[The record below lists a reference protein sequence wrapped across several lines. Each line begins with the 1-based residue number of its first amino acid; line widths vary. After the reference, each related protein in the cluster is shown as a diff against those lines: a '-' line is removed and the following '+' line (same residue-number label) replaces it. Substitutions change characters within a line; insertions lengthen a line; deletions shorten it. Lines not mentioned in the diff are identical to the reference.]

1 MINQEDLIRK
11 VGLDTAAFFTTY
23 HAKAD
28 LAWSAKLVAD
38 LPEHVAVTLFGQ
50 YCYKRRALNTG
61 RSANIWLRK
70 RVETLTAMVNQFPIP
85 VFHINTEDRR
95 QAIATEWAD
104 RCTGVLNNIT
114 DYGNKQ
120 IDALELLLAIKEPAD
135 QWGFCPALP
144 DFNGYDEKKDGGVFD
159 EYPVMYNLIAGAIAR
174 LTDENWWLRKLNKAY
189 SHYEEHIAI
198 VVGKVRSGVS
208 PYVSNHAFKAWQQR
222 KQAAKLWLNEMQV
235 VNDEHG
241 LELTLADA
249 VAASVANPEVRRAEL
264 MVRMRGFEDLAIE
277 QGFAGE
283 FYTWTAPSKYHSYKK
298 SIKGPSYSNKKYDG
312 ATPKQ
317 TQAYLCNQWA
327 KCRAKFARED
337 IEVFGFRVVEPHHDG
352 TPHWHLLLFFKPEQ
366 LRHARSIMRRYAL
379 QHDKHDLAPAKGKKS
394 LRHQGYKPRFDFKTI
409 DPAKG
414 SATGYIAKYIA
425 KNIDGHMVD
434 DDHEAE
440 TSGKNGAQNVAA
452 WSSTWNIRQFQQ
464 IGGPSV
470 TVWRELRRLR
480 EAIDFDDVVER
491 ARNAADS
498 SNWSRYVEVM
508 GGTFCKRAD
517 RPVQLAKAIQDHG
530 NVYGEEVSKIMGVL
544 SQENH
549 TTINTR
555 LDGWEIRKPQ
565 ADKYIPTPDERA
577 FDVAFDLSVDLASK
591 SGDSRAPWSSD
602 NNCTDSIKTSKKIAK
617 GDQLLIIEGRKLG
630 LDNEDLKRL
639 RAGSII
645 NSVVNGHDQYIS
657 LRQGMLFVSRR
668 PPNSHQ
674 AHSDWDDAALNSQF
688 DAYNRESINAN
699 KQVLNA
705 QAWRVID
712 KQLDVDVWLQ
722 DMSPDMAK
730 LALEQLQHV
739 VDLQQKEKYADKY
752 VEPPKEKTTSTRD
765 HKPDLS
771 NWLNKAVP
779 ESHQYS
785 NVNSTCS
792 ACRCDITTQ
801 PQIDGMCMS
810 CHDISAFI
818 YG

>member
-1 MINQEDLIRK
+1 MDLEDLIRK
-11 VGLDTAAFFTTY
+11 VGLDTAAFFNTY

-50 YCYKRRALNTG
+50 YCYKRRALNSG

-104 RCTGVLNNIT
+104 RCTGVLNNMT
-114 DYGNKQ
+114 EFGAKQ

-144 DFNGYDEKKDGGVFD
+144 DFNGYNEKKGSGVFD
-159 EYPVMYNLIAGAIAR
+159 EHPAMYNLIAGAIAR

-189 SHYEEHIAI
+189 LHYEEHTAI

-208 PYVSNHAFKAWQQR
+208 PYVSNHAFKEWQQR
-222 KQAAKLWLNEMQV
+222 KNAARLWLNEMQV

-241 LELTLADA
+241 LTLTLADA

-277 QGFAGE
+277 QGYVGE
-283 FYTWTAPSKYHSYKK
+283 FYTWTAPSRFHSYKK

-366 LRHARSIMRRYAL
+366 LRLARSIMRSYAL
-379 QHDKHDLAPAKGKKS
+379 EHDKHDLAPAKGKKS

-440 TSGKNGAQNVAA
+440 TSGKHGAQNVAA
-452 WSSTWNIRQFQQ
+452 WSSTWGIRQFQQ

-498 SNWSRYVEVM
+498 SNWQRYVEAM
-508 GGTFCKRAD
+508 GGTFCPRID
-517 RPVQLAKAIQDHG
+517 RPVQLAKAIQEKT
-530 NVYGEEVSKIMGVL
+530 NVYGEAVSKIMGVM

-565 ADKYIPTPDERA
+565 ADVYVPSADERA
-577 FDVAFDLSVDLASK
+577 FDLAFDCAVDFDSK
-591 SGDSRAPWSSD
+591 RRDSAAPWSSD
-602 NNCTDSIKTSKKIAK
+602 NNCTDSIKTNEKINK
-617 GDQLLIIEGRKLG
+617 GDQLLIIEGKKLG

-645 NSVVNGHDQYIS
+645 NSSVNGHDQYIYI
-657 LRQGMLFVSRR
+657 RQGMLLVSRR
-668 PPNSHQ
+668 PPN
-674 AHSDWDDAALNSQF
+674 AHSDFDDPALNSQF
-688 DAYNRESINAN
+688 DAYTKACTKAN
-699 KQVLNA
+699 KQVLRQ
-705 QAWRVID
+705 QAWRVVD
-712 KQLDVDVWLQ
+712 GLTDVEQWLQ
-722 DMSPDMAK
+722 DMDTDTAK
-730 LALEQLQHV
+730 QALEQLSDIVELH
-739 VDLQQKEKYADKY
+739 KREKYADKY
-752 VEPPKEKTTSTRD
+752 VEPQKEKPTFTRD

-771 NWLNKAVP
+771 NWLNKPAP
-779 ESHQYS
+779 DLQQNS
-785 NVNSTCS
+785 NVSNACS
-792 ACRCDITTQ
+792 ACQCDITAQ
-801 PQIDGMCMS
+801 PQIDGMCVS
-810 CHDISAFI
+810 CHDVSAFI